1 MARGTV
7 CKLRLAFGVQL
18 MLFVGVTVAD
28 VEVVVVAQ
36 VMLFVG
42 VAVADVEVDVVAG
55 VVLFVPRDCV
65 PVAPCVWRAAGAVCR
80 RGGGGRGG

>member
-1 MARGTV
+1 
-7 CKLRLAFGVQL
+7 LRLAFGVQL

-28 VEVVVVAQ
+28 VEVAVVAG

-55 VVLFVPRDCV
+55 MVLFVLRDGV
-65 PVAPCVWRAAGAVCR
+65 PVAACVWRAAGAVCR
-80 RGGGGRGG
+80 RCDGGRGG